1 MDFNS
6 ETLLPYIPPSEY
18 DNVAT
23 DFLERYF
30 PGAISKPQKVPILEV
45 ARNDVGLDVQF
56 VCLSEESD
64 IYGITIFE
72 DGNVEIYDPE
82 ECLYDTKFFKRKTV
96 LIDPEAVKKTNIGC
110 RNNTIA
116 HECVHWFKHRMYYR
130 MQKFTLPKKAKYC
143 KCSIN
148 SLNLYND
155 EEELMEK
162 QAIGIAPRIL
172 MPKQSFEE
180 VARSYDN
187 LSENSWREISEI
199 AEFFDVSKQSVTIR
213 LSDCGII

>member
-30 PGAISKPQKVPILEV
+30 PGAISKPQRVPILEV

-213 LSDCGII
+213 LSECGII